1 MRGWVLGGE
10 LVILELRGWY
20 WVVGLR
26 STVSAVKR
34 WKMMRLL
41 LGVPGKGFRNGDC
54 LFSPILLMLGS
65 SGASGFCYENRIE
78 ASSSMKA
85 FKSWR
90 WLFRKRNAVFDGGV
104 QGKPGF
110 NKMKQLPF
118 MGIVC
123 IVMLVIVYRTTN
135 YQYQQTEVQ

>member
-1 MRGWVLGGE
+1 MQ
-10 LVILELRGWY
+10 
-20 WVVGLR
+20 
-26 STVSAVKR
+26 
-34 WKMMRLL
+34 
-41 LGVPGKGFRNGDC
+41 
-54 LFSPILLMLGS
+54 
-65 SGASGFCYENRIE
+65 
-78 ASSSMKA
+78 
-85 FKSWR
+85 
-90 WLFRKRNAVFDGGV
+90 GV